1 MSIAVWILASL
12 VAYIVG
18 MVMLVR
24 VTPLLYYRSYDGEM
38 FLGIAALDIFGAI
51 LAFGAVIVTLALF
64 NGAVGI
70 RILDFLMLVGIFLVS
85 IHLTRTSLRR
95 PPVGTIHSS
104 LLLVAGFSILLLIAC
119 LYLIV
124 QLLLLK

>member
-1 MSIAVWILASL
+1 MSITVWILASL
-12 VAYIVG
+12 VAYIAG
-18 MVMLVR
+18 MAVLVR

-70 RILDFLMLVGIFLVS
+70 RILDFLMLVGILLIS
-85 IHLTRTSLRR
+85 IHLARTSLRR
-95 PPVGTIHSS
+95 PPAGTFRSS